1 VSDRLLSRSSTSF
14 LAAFAT
20 TVLAG
25 CGGPYDASVSGVA
38 TLDSAPLSRG
48 VVSFTPTAS
57 GASAYG
63 QIGADGKYQVW
74 TGREEGLASG
84 DYVVSVV
91 STEDTGD
98 RGKGGGPPPLGKS
111 ITPDWYRDP
120 NTSGLNFTVAS
131 GENEINLELKSTPP
145 PGWKPP
151 PGRR

>member
-1 VSDRLLSRSSTSF
+1 VSDRLPRRSSPSF
-14 LAAFAT
+14 VAALAAISM
-20 TVLAG
+20 AG
-25 CGGPYDASVSGVA
+25 CGGPYDATVSGVA

-57 GASAYG
+57 GAAAYG
-63 QIGADGKYQVW
+63 QIGSDGRYAIW

-98 RGKGGGPPPLGKS
+98 RGKDGGPPPLGKS

-120 NTSGLNFTVAS
+120 STSGLNFTVES

-151 PGRR
+151 PKRR